1 MKRAKVNARF
11 AITYTEQHLCHVA
24 TASLPATVDEED
36 ETTDEETEEAD
47 EADEEPEAD
56 EADEEPEADEAD
68 EETEEAD
75 EADEEPEADEADEE
89 TESDDETGLSVIFD
103 GTSQDVCMS
112 CRCRRHGRFERGR
125 GFGHR

>member
-36 ETTDEETEEAD
+36 ETTDEE
-47 EADEEPEAD
+47 
-56 EADEEPEADEAD
+56 PEADEAD

-75 EADEEPEADEADEE
+75 EADEETEEAGEADEETEEADEADEE